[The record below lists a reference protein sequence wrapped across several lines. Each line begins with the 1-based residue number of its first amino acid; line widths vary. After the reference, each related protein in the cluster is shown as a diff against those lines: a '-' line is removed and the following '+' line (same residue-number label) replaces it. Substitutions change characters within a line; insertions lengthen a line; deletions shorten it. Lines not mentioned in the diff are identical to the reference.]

1 VPDAAGLPIPGYD
14 TLSASQVV
22 QRLPGL
28 SAEGLDAIEAYERA
42 GRARKT
48 VLLRVAQ
55 LRNAP

>member
-1 VPDAAGLPIPGYD
+1 
-14 TLSASQVV
+14 VV

-48 VLLRVAQ
+48 VLLKVAQ